1 MLPLLREGPL
11 PLMCCVTVLLVYIC
25 EYRKFHSASA
35 WRANTANSE
44 CRLSS
49 ECRTARAIMELDEVQ
64 CPDSPAA
71 CPGTPPGG
79 SSSSSTTFLSPGG
92 SAGAP
97 GRVRGIGS
105 DRTPTRNEPTAS
117 ASPPIASPSTST
129 SHAPDH
135 PDDRDGPSVGAAMD
149 QVGPW
154 PFLDEFFS
162 YVPDSGIGGS
172 SNIRFICQICKPAI
186 KRISASVASKGN
198 LSRHIKL

>member
-1 MLPLLREGPL
+1 M
-11 PLMCCVTVLLVYIC
+11 LLVYIC

-129 SHAPDH
+129 SHAPD
-135 PDDRDGPSVGAAMD
+135 DRDGPSVGAAMD